1 MAIREF
7 RLVPPHGRA
16 DYILFVDGAAVGV
29 IEPKPEGV
37 TLTGVAWQTA
47 KYLDGLPDHV
57 PTALMAIA
65 RSLAPPADDD
75 R

>member
-1 MAIREF
+1 
-7 RLVPPHGRA
+7 
-16 DYILFVDGAAVGV
+16 
-29 IEPKPEGV
+29 V

-57 PTALMAIA
+57 PTALAAIA